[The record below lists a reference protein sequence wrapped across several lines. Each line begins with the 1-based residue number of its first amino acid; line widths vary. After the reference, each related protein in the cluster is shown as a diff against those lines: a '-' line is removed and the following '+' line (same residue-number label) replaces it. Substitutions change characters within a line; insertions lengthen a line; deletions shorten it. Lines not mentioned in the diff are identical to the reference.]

1 MPSLERK
8 AGRPKAI
15 PEENIGDVTSLYRSG
30 LGYRAIA
37 RELERKGILVTF
49 STVRR
54 VIKAAQAGK
63 TYRNCLNSDT
73 IL

>member
-1 MPSLERK
+1 MSHFERM

-15 PEENIGDVTSLYRSG
+15 PQENIDDVISLYRSG

-54 VIKAAQAGK
+54 VIKAAQTEK
-63 TYRNCLNSDT
+63 T
-73 IL
+73 

>member
-1 MPSLERK
+1 MKMPSLERK

-15 PEENIGDVTSLYRSG
+15 PEERIDDVLSLYRSG

-37 RELERKGILVTF
+37 RELERKGISVTF

-54 VIKAAQAGK
+54 VIKAW
-63 TYRNCLNSDT
+63 RNREAL
-73 IL
+73 

>member
-1 MPSLERK
+1 MPSLERR

-15 PEENIGDVTSLYRSG
+15 PDENIDDVTSLYRSG

-54 VIKAAQAGK
+54 IIKACGIEK
-63 TYRNCLNSDT
+63 GC
-73 IL
+73 